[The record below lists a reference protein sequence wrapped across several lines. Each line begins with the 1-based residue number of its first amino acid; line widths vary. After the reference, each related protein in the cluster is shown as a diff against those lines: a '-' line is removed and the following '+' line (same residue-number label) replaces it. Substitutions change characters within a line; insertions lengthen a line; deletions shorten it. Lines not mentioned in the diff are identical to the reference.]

1 MLVLNWTTL
10 CSDLRH
16 LLYERDRTKKTALHY
31 CCTSDNKRA
40 AQVADY
46 LTMAAPELVETK
58 DEDGFTPLH
67 LAVIAGNMSLVTF
80 LIANHADVNAV
91 DNEKHTVVHWATVCG
106 ETEALRAVIAAG
118 APVSSPD
125 VHRGYP
131 LHYAA
136 QMCGGNEKD
145 ANLGFQV
152 LQTLLTTNGIDVT
165 VEDGDGRQPLLWAAS
180 AGSAKAVLA
189 LIRAGSPV
197 EAADKDGLTAL
208 HCAASRG
215 HTDCL
220 DTLLTLCGASCD
232 IIDSNGC
239 TALHYAVTLGHA
251 DATALLLAH
260 GSDPNRQDRKGRS
273 PAHCGC
279 SKGQFETVKM
289 LGAHGANLWLKNAR
303 GDLPLHEAAASGR
316 RDLVKWL
323 LTMRPSQVNARN
335 NDGRCPLH
343 LAALND
349 NADMCKI
356 LLDSGAQINP
366 VLRTSKNVFMT
377 PLDCALRRGF
387 RSTAKYLQLHGGV
400 PASRLQATQHQNAN
414 SAVSMQIRDDITFWG
429 DTSSD
434 SERENGELNKHFM
447 KIQKKKLAQKYKRKR
462 GSASASEFENRVR
475 GKMDE
480 QKSSRKHSEKARA
493 RNDSATSVA
502 ALPKKSSRGRFD
514 YSNEIVINGNTEINI
529 HQTRAISVGREVDVP
544 IDQQIHEKLV
554 SSKNIDSSRTK
565 DIFTKSRSAKQ
576 VVDTGANRSDSDRSS
591 TARSSASNSIKSI
604 KIDKRRRKD
613 LEVKDQSTNT
623 IERMKDRASSIQ
635 VAKSDAA
642 VITDD
647 YLIDSLR
654 EDKSAMMNYQSSK
667 MSDTSEDQERQ
678 QNIVVEASIHEP
690 PKTLIIDEVQQQ
702 SLQDSERLPEKN
714 SLTQEIVEENIEKE
728 VTETLDKQIS
738 NELKSF
744 EEDSSPKLSEEKED
758 EKNIAGEDLN
768 IGINEVTNADTE
780 ESTQEQ
786 PESIS
791 DKTKMNEEEV
801 KIDNEKEET
810 TNEVQ
815 EENKAR
821 ADSGHTDV
829 PEFENDENQRSRKLS
844 NLKRIL
850 SHDTF
855 LRNQEPSEGSQEGDG
870 TANEVAD
877 AAIGLI
883 NLNIEQELSLK
894 IHGVEQ
900 ADLDKSE
907 GQDPEDI
914 SSNTEIMNTGDT
926 TVRQISED
934 KPNVPETNEEE
945 SARIDNGVEDIM
957 EKAFGEAVTGEQ
969 FPSEPASGKGL
980 REGKRPRDSIMKTP
994 TPTDDS
1000 TISSINDSKTHKSF
1014 TVLDDK
1020 EPDDNKT
1027 KRKSGKK
1034 KLNKPRSKSEENDK
1048 RARRP
1053 SKIPTPLGKTML
1065 SKSEKNLNLIEE
1077 KMESG
1082 GKVGF
1087 LPDTNNRKNTMNEP
1101 YRSRSTISG
1110 RRVSIYS
1117 DEKGSGS
1124 EDDDRERMPSRRRR
1138 VKKRSHRRD
1147 SRSAGSDYESSNVID
1162 SGFEPSP
1169 RSVRVPKWKNM
1180 SERGV
1185 NMTSVTQSI
1194 QSNIRRYHLERK
1206 IFQHLLELKRL
1217 QIRSGQHNEATL
1229 VKRAIDAYHTSCAS
1243 TVGAGRYISR
1253 DLSFK
1258 AFEKFLYDSL
1268 RKLQKFDPEYLKG
1281 LPEAPNNPLLCTR
1294 STHRCMHATHAY
1306 TGVPCAAYLPK
1317 LDHHTIPKIGFNDC
1331 KPGTGG
1337 FLPNINPKKS
1347 VTLELCHG
1355 NDKQIIS
1362 LPADRLDQNKRYYVT
1377 FTVKGTENDGVA
1389 EDVGLPVS
1397 AHRHSRSD

>member
-1 MLVLNWTTL
+1 
-10 CSDLRH
+10 
-16 LLYERDRTKKTALHY
+16 
-31 CCTSDNKRA
+31 
-40 AQVADY
+40 
-46 LTMAAPELVETK
+46 
-58 DEDGFTPLH
+58 
-67 LAVIAGNMSLVTF
+67 
-80 LIANHADVNAV
+80 
-91 DNEKHTVVHWATVCG
+91 
-106 ETEALRAVIAAG
+106 
-118 APVSSPD
+118 
-125 VHRGYP
+125 
-131 LHYAA
+131 
-136 QMCGGNEKD
+136 MCGGNEKD
-145 ANLGFQV
+145 SSLGFQV
-152 LQTLLTTNGIDVT
+152 LKTLLTTNGIDVK

-180 AGSAKAVLA
+180 AGSAKAILA

-215 HTDCL
+215 HTDCI

-289 LGAHGANLWLKNAR
+289 IGIHGANLWLKNAR

-356 LLDSGAQINP
+356 LLDSGAHINP
-366 VLRTSKNVFMT
+366 VLRTSKNLFMT

-387 RSTAKYLQLHGGV
+387 RSTAKYLQLHGGI
-400 PASRLQATQHQNAN
+400 PASRLHSEPQQNVN
-414 SAVSMQIRDDITFWG
+414 SAVSLQIRDDITFWG
-429 DTSSD
+429 DTSSN
-434 SERENGELNKHFM
+434 SERENGELNKHFA

-462 GSASASEFENRVR
+462 ASASGSELEERLSAKL
-475 GKMDE
+475 GKH
-480 QKSSRKHSEKARA
+480 KSGSRKHSEKSRFPKM
-493 RNDSATSVA
+493 RDDSASSVA
-502 ALPKKSSRGRFD
+502 PIPRKSSRSRFD

-529 HQTRAISVGREVDVP
+529 HQSRAISVGREVEDIP
-544 IDQQIHEKLV
+544 INQQIHEKIV
-554 SSKNIDSSRTK
+554 SSRNTK
-565 DIFTKSRSAKQ
+565 ESYTRPKSAKHG
-576 VVDTGANRSDSDRSS
+576 VKIKTVRSDSDRSS
-591 TARSSASNSIKSI
+591 TSGSSRKSRMSNK
-604 KIDKRRRKD
+604 KLGN
-613 LEVKDQSTNT
+613 LELRDQATNT
-623 IERMKDRASSIQ
+623 IEKMKDRASSLN
-635 VAKSDAA
+635 VSKTDAA
-642 VITDD
+642 VLTDE
-647 YLIDSLR
+647 YLMDLPKEQII
-654 EDKSAMMNYQSSK
+654 KPTFQSSR
-667 MSDTSEDQERQ
+667 MSDTSEDLEKQ
-678 QNIVVEASIHEP
+678 QNIIVEASIHEP
-690 PKTLIIDEVQQQ
+690 PKNFSDDELKQPLENLEILHESDTKLPDDQVVEESIENRKSESLENISKISNDMDNTEKSTSVDKSANKDEHENSSIKEDNSLMNSSKEIDDKTITSVEGDIETKEIVEGIQEITVKQKKETLTNEEPEV
-702 SLQDSERLPEKN
+702 DEKN
-714 SLTQEIVEENIEKE
+714 SKDENNEENEQ
-728 VTETLDKQIS
+728 T
-738 NELKSF
+738 
-744 EEDSSPKLSEEKED
+744 
-758 EKNIAGEDLN
+758 NIAIER
-768 IGINEVTNADTE
+768 TDTAFDE
-780 ESTQEQ
+780 ESPRDGQ
-786 PESIS
+786 
-791 DKTKMNEEEV
+791 
-801 KIDNEKEET
+801 EET
-810 TNEVQ
+810 ASSE
-815 EENKAR
+815 
-821 ADSGHTDV
+821 
-829 PEFENDENQRSRKLS
+829 RSRKLK

-855 LRNQEPSEGSQEGDG
+855 LRNQEPSEDSPEMNE
-870 TANEVAD
+870 AAREVAN
-877 AAIGLI
+877 AAISLI
-883 NLNIEQELSLK
+883 SLNIEQELSLK
-894 IHGVEQ
+894 IHGEDQ
-900 ADLDKSE
+900 TDLDKAE
-907 GQDPEDI
+907 VRDPEQSDRTEDVT
-914 SSNTEIMNTGDT
+914 SNTDIFNTGDT

-934 KPNVPETNEEE
+934 HSHQVNNNEEGKE
-945 SARIDNGVEDIM
+945 GISNNVGDILD
-957 EKAFGEAVTGEQ
+957 KAFGETVAEADQEVTN
-969 FPSEPASGKGL
+969 SISKAGKQMREL
-980 REGKRPRDSIMKTP
+980 RRPRDSLIKSP
-994 TPTDDS
+994 TEDS
-1000 TISSINDSKTHKSF
+1000 PVSSLSENRTHKSF
-1014 TVLDDK
+1014 TVLDDR
-1020 EPDDNKT
+1020 EVVENKT
-1027 KRKSGKK
+1027 RRRSEKN
-1034 KLNKPRSKSEENDK
+1034 KLSKQRSKSEENETK
-1048 RARRP
+1048 GKNETYRK
-1053 SKIPTPLGKTML
+1053 SKIPTALGKTML
-1065 SKSEKNLNLIEE
+1065 SKSEKYLNRIDKENVELNHRIP
-1077 KMESG
+1077 S
-1082 GKVGF
+1082 
-1087 LPDTNNRKNTMNEP
+1087 LPEMNELNNTMNET
-1101 YRSRSTISG
+1101 YRSRSTTSAR

-1124 EDDDRERMPSRRRR
+1124 EDGEEKTRLPSRRRKIR
-1138 VKKRSHRRD
+1138 KRSHRRD

-1180 SERGV
+1180 TERGV

-1268 RKLQKFDPEYLKG
+1268 RKLQKTDADYLKG

-1355 NDKQIIS
+1355 NDKQVIS

-1377 FTVKGTENDGVA
+1377 FTVKGNEDDVEEKEIGVTET
-1389 EDVGLPVS
+1389 